1 MKGLANN
8 NNNSNNHA
16 SLSATKLFPSAENH
30 HSQLSAS
37 TTSQTTILASQLFSL
52 STGIDTPHLQ
62 HLISNTR
69 RVGTNLDLRKQLEQ
83 KESDLA
89 TLRSALQDL
98 LTGKQQFV
106 EGTVAIEKKLR
117 MELAEVQCNLQ
128 SSVTSE
134 ATVREKVTEDQTR
147 WMEQI
152 RHYENQCE
160 THKTKCEVITSE
172 LDFTKSEV
180 RRLQDINTEHA
191 VAYALLQSRLDQ
203 SNAERDVAI
212 EHAGRADVAKE
223 EAVKDAVAKVVSDGP
238 SLSEMKVECDSLK
251 SELKMQR
258 MIEEEICKLLE
269 IDIALVEFTTLTED
283 DADGGSSAKT
293 SILNSIK
300 RRLDEYQEYIV
311 MKEEAEKRLQSCEA
325 ELDKVKAD
333 YLVSIG
339 F

>member
-1 MKGLANN
+1 M
-8 NNNSNNHA
+8 
-16 SLSATKLFPSAENH
+16 
-30 HSQLSAS
+30 
-37 TTSQTTILASQLFSL
+37 
-52 STGIDTPHLQ
+52 
-62 HLISNTR
+62 
-69 RVGTNLDLRKQLEQ
+69 GTNLDLRKQLEQ

-89 TLRSALQDL
+89 TLRTALQDL
-98 LTGKQQFV
+98 LAGKQQFV
-106 EGTVAIEKKLR
+106 EGTIAIEKKLR

-128 SSVTSE
+128 SSITSE
-134 ATVREKVTEDQTR
+134 ATLREKSTEDHTR

-152 RHYENQCE
+152 RHCENQCD

-191 VAYALLQSRLDQ
+191 VAYALLQSKLEQ

-212 EHAGRADVAKE
+212 EQAGRADVAKE
-223 EAVKDAVAKVVSDGP
+223 EAVKDAVAKVVSDGQ
-238 SLSEMKVECDSLK
+238 SLSEMKIECDSLK

-258 MIEEEICKLLE
+258 MIEEEICKLLD
-269 IDIALVEFTTLTED
+269 IDIASVEFTTLTED
-283 DADGGSSAKT
+283 VSDGGSSAKT